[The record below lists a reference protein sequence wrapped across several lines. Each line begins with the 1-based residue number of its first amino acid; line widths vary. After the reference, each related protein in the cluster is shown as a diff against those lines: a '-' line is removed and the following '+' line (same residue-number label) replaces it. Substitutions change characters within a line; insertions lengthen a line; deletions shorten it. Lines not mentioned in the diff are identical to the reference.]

1 VENRRNYYR
10 LLQVQPDA
18 APDVIKASYRTL
30 MQKLRFHPDLGGD
43 EVRARLINEAY
54 AVLSD
59 PERRTR
65 YDAGR
70 KAAQTGLGAAA
81 RCRPR
86 PVDPRAAGTGRAA
99 PAFESLRCA
108 LCHAVNDLPVNLAGA
123 CRCHACDSPLRP
135 VEGNPLA
142 EPGTRSVPRLT
153 RRIEVEYRAAE
164 GPAAGRGWLEDFS
177 SQGMRITTA
186 RRLAPGLLLRAECEL
201 LCAVARVMR
210 TRPHGA
216 REHAVGMAFV
226 TVEFARQQGGLVT
239 ARA

>member
-1 VENRRNYYR
+1 MENRRNYYR

-43 EVRARLINEAY
+43 ELRARLINEAY

-59 PERRTR
+59 PERRAR
-65 YDAGR
+65 YDALR
-70 KAAQTGLGAAA
+70 HAEQMGAGGTA

-86 PVDPRAAGTGRAA
+86 AVDPRAARSGRAA
-99 PAFESLRCA
+99 PVFESLPCP
-108 LCHAVNDLPVNLAGA
+108 LCGTVNDRPVGLAGA

-135 VEGNPLA
+135 VETDPLA

-153 RRIEVEYRAAE
+153 RRIPVDYRAAE
-164 GPAAGRGWLEDFS
+164 GPAAGDGWLEDFS
-177 SQGMRITTA
+177 SQGMRITTP

-210 TRPHGA
+210 VRPRGA
-216 REHAVGMAFV
+216 RGYAVGLAFV
-226 TVEFARQQGGLVT
+226 TVEFQHRQGGLVT